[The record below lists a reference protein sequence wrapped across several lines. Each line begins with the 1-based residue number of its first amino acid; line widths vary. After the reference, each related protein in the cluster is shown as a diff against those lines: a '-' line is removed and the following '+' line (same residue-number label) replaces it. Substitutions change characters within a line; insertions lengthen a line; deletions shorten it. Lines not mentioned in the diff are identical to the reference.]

1 MDVKRVAK
9 FLAALAGAAAQL
21 VAAGVVDGDTQRW
34 LSQLVGILT
43 AAAVFLVPNST
54 GVLDGGQT
62 PGAGGDAA
70 HGGPDLPVV
79 GP

>member
-21 VAAGVVDGDTQRW
+21 AAMGLVDGQAQQF
-34 LSQLVGILT
+34 LSLAVGILT
-43 AAAVFLVPNST
+43 AAAVFLVPNSS
-54 GVLDGGQT
+54 GVLDGGQPAG
-62 PGAGGDAA
+62 PGGNGG